1 MGDRVLVQR
10 VKSCLVLIAASG
22 SVLFGAHLNV
32 RVSWEHG
39 KPATVTAAGGA
50 RIEHTSAL
58 ADGLSL
64 DVSWDPSLV
73 KKRDRLQII
82 WADLIS
88 ASDPDT
94 AHRLTADPTFFEN
107 PPKLTVHTNAEGS
120 RGFSVALEQLL
131 AEKAMWVPS
140 LGIYL
145 AAGGH
150 PISFE
155 EHQKELKR
163 WHGRRI
169 LDELRNGPEATYQQY
184 AALWENMGSPS
195 YIHPGQQGPG
205 HIIDISWDSAIPKFG
220 IDRGSGIW
228 SDYGNPDKFQL
239 WFGFGDL
246 HTDLAKYW
254 KGQKLDDGLPVI
266 TTVIEK
272 EQVRYDVEQYAYPLN
287 GPPDERRGDIP
298 MVLMER
304 LRLTNLAAQAHT
316 VVLTLH
322 QRRNSGEDVEVEER
336 AGKKLFRR
344 RGDGGVL
351 FEVDGPCT
359 GLGSP
364 SSVGD
369 QRSKRKETATDVFFT
384 LDLPA
389 NGSRELIVKLPSP
402 IAEGAQADTL
412 AALDYSQA
420 RAATLKFWS
429 DYLARGAQFH
439 VPDEAVNTLFRA
451 NLWHALRLPRRHGG
465 QEPDV
470 KIDLPFSNFAYSQ
483 TGTPWPV
490 NQAVYVDYMLYSLRG
505 YGPISLEEL
514 LAQYRNNQ
522 EPDGH
527 VGGNAKWGVYTPS
540 MLYAA
545 AQYYLLSGDRA
556 GFERLLPPSLKA
568 LDWCLHQIQKDG
580 LLYAPLN
587 DLTGE
592 GVWAFNQ
599 AYMYAGLEL
608 FGKALAQYGH
618 ARATET
624 AHAAIQVHEAIERTF
639 DAASVQSTLVQLRDH
654 TWIPYV
660 PSDASQPRRLMD
672 IWYPTDIDT
681 GAVHLIRLNAID
693 PHGPLADSLLND
705 EEDNLL
711 YKGWGS
717 ANEPVY
723 DQHATAYLLRDDVK
737 PLIRAFY
744 SLMASGFSQSVFEPV
759 EHRWTWGQF
768 FGPPSTDGAWFE
780 VYRNMLVHENG
791 DGSLALGLATP
802 RAWLEEGKRIDVR
815 NAPTYFG
822 PVSFHVSSGS
832 AARQITATVELAPR
846 SAPPQTLFVRLRHPE
861 QKPVKSVTVNGKA
874 WSNFNL
880 QKEWVVI
887 PHPESRQYTIEAGY

>member
-1 MGDRVLVQR
+1 MKFGLLLIVLG
-10 VKSCLVLIAASG
+10 G
-22 SVLFGAHLNV
+22 STLFAAHLQV
-32 RVSWEHG
+32 RVSWRHG
-39 KPATVTAAGGA
+39 EQASVTTGAGA
-50 RIEHTSAL
+50 RIERSS
-58 ADGLSL
+58 DIPNGLDL
-64 DVSWDPSLV
+64 DVSWDPTLV
-73 KKRDRLQII
+73 KRRDSLHSI
-82 WADLIS
+82 WADLIG

-94 AHRLTADPTFFEN
+94 ARRLTTDPTFFVD
-107 PPKLTVHTNAEGS
+107 PPKLTIHTHDN

-145 AAGGH
+145 AAGDH

-155 EHQKELKR
+155 EHQNELKA
-163 WHGRRI
+163 WSGRRV
-169 LDELRNGPEATYQQY
+169 LDELRNEPEATYQQY

-195 YIHPGQQGPG
+195 YIHPAQQGPG
-205 HIIDISWDSAIPKFG
+205 HIIGIGWDSAIPKFG

-266 TTVIEK
+266 TTEIEK
-272 EQVRYDVEQYAYPLN
+272 EQVRYDVEQFAYPLN
-287 GPPDERRGDIP
+287 GPPVGRRGDIA

-304 LRLTNLAAQAHT
+304 LKLTNLGAQPRS

-322 QRRNSGEDVEVEER
+322 QRRASAHLEVDER
-336 AGKKLFRR
+336 TGKKLFRA
-344 RGDGGVL
+344 DSKGGVM
-351 FEVDGPCT
+351 FEIDGPCAV
-359 GLGSP
+359 LGSP
-364 SSVGD
+364 SSIGD
-369 QRSKRKETATDVFFT
+369 KRDKRKEAAADVFFT
-384 LDLPA
+384 VDLPA
-389 NGSRELIVKLPSP
+389 NGSRELILKLPSP
-402 IAEGAQADTL
+402 IAEGAQIDTL
-412 AALDYSQA
+412 AALDYVQA
-420 RAATLKFWS
+420 RAVTLKFWS

-465 QEPDV
+465 EGPDV
-470 KIDLPFSNFAYSQ
+470 KIDLPFSNFAYDQ

-505 YGPISLEEL
+505 YDAISLEEL
-514 LAQYRNNQ
+514 LAQFRNNQ
-522 EPDGH
+522 EADGR
-527 VGGNAKWGVYTPS
+527 VGGYAKWGVYTPS

-556 GFERLLPPSLKA
+556 GFERLLPASLKA
-568 LDWCLHQIQKDG
+568 LDWCLRQIQKDD

-587 DLTGE
+587 DGTGE
-592 GVWAFNQ
+592 GLWAFNQ
-599 AYMYAGLEL
+599 AYMYAGLER
-608 FGKALAQYGH
+608 FGRALENCGH
-618 ARATET
+618 ARAAE
-624 AHAAIQVHEAIERTF
+624 AVRAASRVRAAIDGRFQ
-639 DAASVQSTLVQLRDH
+639 AATVSSTLVELRDH
-654 TWIPYV
+654 TWMPYV
-660 PSDASQPRRLMD
+660 PSNADQPRRLMD

-681 GAVHLIRLNAID
+681 GAVHLVRLKAVDARGN
-693 PHGPLADSLLND
+693 LADSLLND

-768 FGPPSTDGAWFE
+768 FGPPSTDGAWFD
-780 VYRNMLVHENG
+780 VYRNMLVHETD

-802 RAWLEEGKRIDVR
+802 RAWLEDGKQIDVSS
-815 NAPTYFG
+815 APTYFG
-822 PVSFHVSSGS
+822 PVSFHVTSRS
-832 AARQITATVELAPR
+832 ASRRITATVGLEERTRPR
-846 SAPPQTLFVRLRHPE
+846 SLIVRLRHPE
-861 QKPVKSVTVNGKA
+861 NKSLKSVRVNGKS
-874 WSNFNL
+874 WSDFDP
-880 QKEWVVI
+880 QKEWITI
-887 PHPESRQYTIEAGY
+887 PNPESKQYTIEAGY

>member
-1 MGDRVLVQR
+1 MKLCLLLVA
-10 VKSCLVLIAASG
+10 VSG
-22 SVLFGAHLNV
+22 SVLFGAQLNV
-32 RVSWEHG
+32 RVSWRNG
-39 KPATVTAAGGA
+39 KPASVTASAGA
-50 RIEHTSAL
+50 RIDHTSTL

-73 KKRDRLQII
+73 KRRDRLQII

-94 AHRLTADPTFFEN
+94 AHRLTADPAFFEN
-107 PPKLTVHTNAEGS
+107 PPKLTIHANAEES

-145 AAGGH
+145 TAGEH
-150 PISFE
+150 PVSFE

-169 LDELRNGPEATYQQY
+169 LDELRSGPEATYQQY
-184 AALWENMGSPS
+184 AGLWENMGSPS
-195 YIHPGQQGPG
+195 YIHPAQQGPG
-205 HIIDISWDSAIPKFG
+205 HIVGLSWDSAIPKFG
-220 IDRGSGIW
+220 IDRGSGVW

-239 WFGFGDL
+239 WFGFGDI
-246 HTDLAKYW
+246 HTDLARFW

-266 TTVIEK
+266 TTAIEK
-272 EQVRYDVEQYAYPLN
+272 EQVRYNVEQFAFPLD
-287 GPPDERRGDIP
+287 GPPAQRRGDIA

-304 LRLTNLAAQAHT
+304 LRLTNLTPQPRR

-322 QRRNSGEDVEVEER
+322 QRRNSSAGLEVDER
-336 AGKKLFRR
+336 TGKKLFRG
-344 RGDGGVL
+344 RGDRGVM

-359 GLGSP
+359 VLGSP
-364 SSVGD
+364 SSIED
-369 QRSKRKETATDVFFT
+369 ERNKRREAATDVFFT

-389 NGSRELIVKLPSP
+389 NGSQEIILKLPSP
-402 IAEGAQADTL
+402 IAEGAQADAL
-412 AALDYSQA
+412 EALDYSQA
-420 RAATLKFWS
+420 RLATLKFWS

-451 NLWHALRLPRRHGG
+451 NLWHSLRLPRRHGG
-465 QEPDV
+465 EEPNV
-470 KIDLPFSNFAYSQ
+470 RIDLPFSNFAYSQ

-490 NQAVYVDYMLYSLRG
+490 NQAAYVDYMLYSLRG
-505 YGPISLEEL
+505 YDAISLEEL

-522 EPDGH
+522 EADGH

-556 GFERLLPPSLKA
+556 GFERLLAPSLKA
-568 LDWCLHQIQKDG
+568 MDWCLRQTRKDG

-608 FGKALAQYGH
+608 FGRALNKYGNS
-618 ARATET
+618 RADEVLRE
-624 AHAAIQVHEAIERTF
+624 AVRVHDAIERTF
-639 DAASVQSTLVQLRDH
+639 EAASIQSTLVQLRDH

-660 PSDASQPRRLMD
+660 PSNADQPRRLMD

-693 PHGPLADSLLND
+693 PRGDLADSLLND

-780 VYRNMLVHENG
+780 VYRNMLVHETG

-802 RAWLEEGKRIDVR
+802 RAWLQDGKHIDVVS
-815 NAPTYFG
+815 APTYFG
-822 PVSFHVSSGS
+822 PVSFHVSSRS
-832 AARQITATVELAPR
+832 ASRHITAIVELEQRTPAR
-846 SAPPQTLFVRLRHPE
+846 TLFIRLRHPE
-861 QKPVKSVTVNGKA
+861 NKPLKSVTVNGKA
-874 WSNFNL
+874 WSNFNR
-880 QKEWVVI
+880 QKEWVEI
-887 PHPESRQYTIEAGY
+887 PNPESKQYTIEAGY